1 MQTFLFE
8 FTFASAAIV
17 ALGMAGGFA
26 VLPFSQNRRF
36 VALLAPMCGL
46 LVLPMPIILLYSGAH
61 VSLVQATIV
70 TFVAMWALTIVSLTR
85 WRPAREDLTLSL
97 LLSVPV
103 VMLAVSM
110 TTISTILN
118 GAPSLLFMHG
128 SDHAGYATVAD
139 WLLTHSALE
148 PPTLAPDKPY
158 QSYPNIMLNGDPR
171 LGSFVLLAVV
181 AAARGTHGLFAY
193 DTACAIALAVAVLSV
208 AAVYAR
214 SPLVL
219 FGLTAALMTS
229 LWFELGRSGYFGKII
244 GYPSSLF
251 LFGLLVT
258 SPTISSRSTATLAL
272 FTLGAAT
279 RHSGLATA
287 LILCSIGGVYIL
299 LNGLF
304 KYRVE
309 RSIHE
314 TLERSVALALMV
326 GIAFACN
333 GMFALLKPF
342 GGYLPYDVSW
352 MWILPRLLEI
362 QNAVVDFA
370 IQSAF
375 WISTMAILVVGLQI
389 AIVIVAISL
398 RNAVAAALSGGMLGL
413 MLVLYLTDYR
423 WIGYQILGTV
433 YPAALCGVGYLFDD
447 AARVSRRAALATIA
461 ALAVGVV
468 VMRIP
473 RMIGAVK
480 LYTLETTP
488 ITRYAAKD
496 FEALATAI
504 GSGVVHIDSA
514 HAAPAISSL
523 VEFGRRGI
531 SIQWSPQAWNR
542 VLGYQPWPV
551 PTYAARPD
559 FCLIYNGDPDPPGT
573 LIMETPQ
580 FRLIRL
586 PAYQSGKP
594 CK

>member
-1 MQTFLFE
+1 MRSFLFE
-8 FTFASAAIV
+8 FAFALAAIV

-26 VLPFSQNRRF
+26 ILPFSQNRRF
-36 VALLAPMCGL
+36 VVLLAPMCGL
-46 LVLPMPIILLYSGAH
+46 LLLPMPIILLYSGAH
-61 VSLVQATIV
+61 VSLVQATTV
-70 TFVAMWALTIVSLTR
+70 TFVAMWALTTVSLTR
-85 WRPAREDLTLSL
+85 WWPAREDLALSL
-97 LLSVPV
+97 LSSLPV
-103 VMLAVSM
+103 IMLAVSM

-128 SDHAGYATVAD
+128 SDHAGYAQIAD

-171 LGSFVLLAVV
+171 LGSFVLLAVT
-181 AAARGTHGLFAY
+181 AAARGTTGLFAY
-193 DTACAIALAVAVLSV
+193 DTACAIALAVAVLST

-219 FGLTAALMTS
+219 LFLTAALMTS
-229 LWFELGRSGYFGKII
+229 LWFELGRTGYFGKII
-244 GYPSSLF
+244 GYPSALF
-251 LFGLLVT
+251 IFGLLVT

-279 RHSGLATA
+279 RHSGLAMA
-287 LILCSIGGVYIL
+287 LILCSIGGIYIL

-309 RSIHE
+309 RTIHK

-342 GGYLPYDVSW
+342 GGSPTFDVSW
-352 MWILPRLLEI
+352 MWILPRVLEI
-362 QNAVVDFA
+362 QNVVADVA

-375 WISTMAILVVGLQI
+375 SISTVAILVVALQI
-389 AIVIVAISL
+389 AIVIVAILL
-398 RNAVAAALSGGMLGL
+398 RNTVAAALSGGMLGL
-413 MLVLYLTDYR
+413 VLVLYLTDLR
-423 WIGYQILGTV
+423 WIGYQILGTI

-447 AARVSRRAALATIA
+447 AAKVSRRAALATIA
-461 ALAVGVV
+461 ALAVGVAA
-468 VMRIP
+468 MRIP
-473 RMIGAVK
+473 RMIAAVK
-480 LYTLETTP
+480 LYTLDTTP
-488 ITRYAAKD
+488 ITRYASND

-504 GSGVVHIDSA
+504 GSGVVHIDTA
-514 HAAPAISSL
+514 HTAAISSL
-523 VEFGRRGI
+523 IEFGRRGI

-542 VLGYQPWPV
+542 ILGYQPWPV
-551 PTYAARPD
+551 PTYTARPD
-559 FCLIYNGDPDPPGT
+559 FCLVYNGDPDPPGT

-586 PAYQSGKP
+586 PADQSGKP